1 MSNWIVA
8 VDVLCKGKKETASA
22 QMKREA
28 SETSGTERLQQ
39 QSLPSQ
45 GGKQLEQY
53 QTKAP
58 QYVQSSGKLG
68 SSPREEFKLTPL
80 KASKVH
86 KERPRLKKESTYV
99 SHAGTMDKPHFSTE
113 VISDSPRV
121 EQKRRTTAK
130 QRRRA
135 RLANEQAAKVKSE
148 GEGGRQLEAGYQQR
162 TAQIPSFSTKK
173 DRQAVFS
180 QRQRAAAKASK
191 RKVSSW
197 ADAKNVLQELERK
210 TEERREKWSPEKEAG
225 EKRAAL
231 ESVTPEQK
239 IRGQLVRGD
248 VPREL
253 KAVVKRLARHKN
265 WSIAE
270 SEQVLKTSYRALKRK
285 LFGEPSSK
293 KKSSVDKKPVKYYR
307 M

>member
-45 GGKQLEQY
+45 GGKQLERY

-68 SSPREEFKLTPL
+68 YSPREEFKLTPL

-86 KERPRLKKESTYV
+86 KERPRLKKESIYV
-99 SHAGTMDKPHFSTE
+99 RHAGTMDKPYLPAERPFNLRF
-113 VISDSPRV
+113 D
-121 EQKRRTTAK
+121 KRTTAK
-130 QRRRA
+130 QRKKA
-135 RLANEQAAKVKSE
+135 RLD
-148 GEGGRQLEAGYQQR
+148 RGYQGD
-162 TAQIPSFSTKK
+162 KH
-173 DRQAVFS
+173 
-180 QRQRAAAKASK
+180 
-191 RKVSSW
+191 VSLSW
-197 ADAKNVLQELERK
+197 AGAKNVLQELERK
-210 TEERREKWSPEKEAG
+210 TEGRREKWSPEKEAG

-253 KAVVKRLARHKN
+253 KAVVKRLARSKN

-293 KKSSVDKKPVKYYR
+293 KESGQAVSTKNQ
-307 M
+307 

>member
-45 GGKQLEQY
+45 GGKQLERY

-68 SSPREEFKLTPL
+68 YSPREEFKLTPL
-80 KASKVH
+80 KASKAH

-99 SHAGTMDKPHFSTE
+99 RHAGTMDKPYLPVGGILSYPHLQE
-113 VISDSPRV
+113 N
-121 EQKRRTTAK
+121 KRTTAK
-130 QRRRA
+130 QRKRA
-135 RLANEQAAKVKSE
+135 RLD
-148 GEGGRQLEAGYQQR
+148 RGYQGD
-162 TAQIPSFSTKK
+162 KH
-173 DRQAVFS
+173 
-180 QRQRAAAKASK
+180 
-191 RKVSSW
+191 VSPSW
-197 ADAKNVLQELERK
+197 AGAKYVLQELERK

-225 EKRAAL
+225 EKRAAS

-253 KAVVKRLARHKN
+253 KAVVKRLARSTN

-285 LFGEPSSK
+285 QGE
-293 KKSSVDKKPVKYYR
+293 R
-307 M
+307 L